1 MQEIATK
8 TATKLDVAPLTMPK
22 IQGLEGELMV
32 TASTAVVAPEI
43 QQQADSWIDSV
54 LAIEPKNLE
63 SQHAASVEMKNLG
76 SSLEN
81 ELLELSQLLQTPM
94 SELMEDAE
102 NGGDVARDLLK
113 LEETARSIDPNGY
126 DFSYISGIRA
136 FLSKLGILPTPLKMW
151 IAKFQSTESV
161 IKSIEKGL
169 RQGKDK
175 LARDNMT
182 LKSDQI
188 RYRQHLLK
196 LDDYIQFARYVD
208 EQFEA
213 KLATVTDAEQKRF
226 LTDEIMFPIRQ
237 RHQDLLSSKTVFQ
250 QAWVTSEFIIKT
262 NEELIRGVDRAL
274 KHTLVALSVASS
286 LAIALARQK
295 KVIVALQST
304 KEVTEKMI
312 SDISNQLLEQG
323 TAIMAQAS
331 EPFLQVEVM
340 KAAFTKTLQAMEEV
354 SQYRSNALGEM
365 KKSVADLRGLT
376 SDMDKNIQRIERGHE
391 AKKEFQVLLG

>member
-126 DFSYISGIRA
+126 DFSNISGIRA
-136 FLSKLGILPTPLKMW
+136 FL
-151 IAKFQSTESV
+151 
-161 IKSIEKGL
+161 
-169 RQGKDK
+169 
-175 LARDNMT
+175 
-182 LKSDQI
+182 
-188 RYRQHLLK
+188 
-196 LDDYIQFARYVD
+196 
-208 EQFEA
+208 
-213 KLATVTDAEQKRF
+213 
-226 LTDEIMFPIRQ
+226 
-237 RHQDLLSSKTVFQ
+237 
-250 QAWVTSEFIIKT
+250 
-262 NEELIRGVDRAL
+262 
-274 KHTLVALSVASS
+274 
-286 LAIALARQK
+286 
-295 KVIVALQST
+295 
-304 KEVTEKMI
+304 
-312 SDISNQLLEQG
+312 
-323 TAIMAQAS
+323 
-331 EPFLQVEVM
+331 
-340 KAAFTKTLQAMEEV
+340 
-354 SQYRSNALGEM
+354 
-365 KKSVADLRGLT
+365 
-376 SDMDKNIQRIERGHE
+376 
-391 AKKEFQVLLG
+391 

>member
-1 MQEIATK
+1 MEKVDLKTETK
-8 TATKLDVAPLTMPK
+8 ITLAPLTMPK
-22 IQGLEGELMV
+22 IQSLDGELMV
-32 TASTAVVAPEI
+32 TEAATTVTPEI
-43 QQQADSWIDSV
+43 KKQADSWIDSV

-63 SQHAASVEMKNLG
+63 SQLAASMEMKNLG
-76 SSLEN
+76 NSLEN

-94 SELMEDAE
+94 SELMEDTE

-126 DFSYISGIRA
+126 DFSNISGVRA

-175 LARDNMT
+175 LARDNTT

-196 LDDYIQFARYVD
+196 LDDYIQFAHYVD
-208 EQFEA
+208 EAFEV
-213 KLATVTDAEQKRF
+213 KLAGVSDPEKKRF

-295 KVIVALQST
+295 KVIVALEST
-304 KEVTEKMI
+304 KAVTEKMI
-312 SDISNQLLEQG
+312 TDISDQLLEQG

-331 EPFLQVEVM
+331 EPFLKVEVM
-340 KAAFTKTLQAMEEV
+340 KSAFTKTLQAMEEV
-354 SQYRSNALGEM
+354 SKYRNNALGEM
-365 KKSVADLRGLT
+365 KKSVSDLRSMT